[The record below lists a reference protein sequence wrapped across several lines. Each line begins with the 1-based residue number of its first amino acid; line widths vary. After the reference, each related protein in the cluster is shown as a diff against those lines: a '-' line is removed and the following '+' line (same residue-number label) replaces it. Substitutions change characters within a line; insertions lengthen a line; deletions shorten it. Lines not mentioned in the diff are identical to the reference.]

1 MEYLTTSEIGEKW
14 SISRRRVSLLCAEG
28 RIEGAV
34 RKGHT
39 WLVPAEAKKPED
51 PRRVIKNG
59 EAFAKT
65 ISVGTWEIPELELR
79 HGNNSLSVTSEGVT
93 TFTYKEGRL

>member
-34 RKGHT
+34 QKGHT

-51 PRRVIKNG
+51 PRRVIKND
-59 EAFAKT
+59 E
-65 ISVGTWEIPELELR
+65 VYNELQP
-79 HGNNSLSVTSEGVT
+79 V
-93 TFTYKEGRL
+93 K